1 MIYYDVYVVDR
12 VTQNEVCVGALMSRA
27 EASECERLFDRYDCD
42 AYVISYI
49 YKNGRR
55 EKY

>member
-12 VTQNEVCVGALMSRA
+12 VTKCEVCVGALMSRA
-27 EASECERLFDRYDCD
+27 EASECKRLFEKYDCD
-42 AYVISYI
+42 AYIISYS

-55 EKY
+55 IEF